1 MYLKGA
7 TLNIHRL
14 SGIGN
19 YPFVGS
25 VRIAAWHETGAILNV
40 PATKAKADDARFET
54 NVLKAS
60 IYFDVI
66 SVTLKMAKKVVKTTH
81 RTRSES

>member
-1 MYLKGA
+1 
-7 TLNIHRL
+7 
-14 SGIGN
+14 
-19 YPFVGS
+19 VGS

-60 IYFDVI
+60 IYFRCNLGYFENGKE
-66 SVTLKMAKKVVKTTH
+66 SGENHPPNPARKLNE
-81 RTRSES
+81 RTSKD